1 MLNPNNKRYCFVEV
15 YEDLLG
21 YFHVR
26 KITGNL
32 DKKTKTETFELDVS
46 EFDAVR
52 KINDIEIKL
61 RRLGYQY
68 VVTNDANEF
77 TLIPQFINEI

>member
-1 MLNPNNKRYCFVEV
+1 MINPKNKRYCFVEV

-21 YFHVR
+21 CFHVR

-32 DKKTKTETFELDVS
+32 NKKATIETFELDIS
-46 EFDAVR
+46 ELDAVR

-61 RRLGYQY
+61 KRLGYQY
-68 VVTNDANEF
+68 VIATDANEF
-77 TLIPQFINEI
+77 TLIPQFVNEV